1 MIHIGSYISSSEYTI
16 AIRVNIIRIECFF
29 VNVLV
34 IKIECVCTLQNS
46 LSKSYSEE
54 SGGFQ

>member
-1 MIHIGSYISSSEYTI
+1 MNHTGSYICSSKYTT
-16 AIRVNIIRIECFF
+16 AVHVNIVRSLFF
-29 VNVLV
+29 ACMLV
-34 IKIECVCTLQNS
+34 KKTKCVCTLQNG